1 MLTYVS
7 ELKIHSIYV
16 EFAFYKPP
24 IINAWTK
31 KIDNLFLFSHLTGGV
46 KWGEGIA
53 VLKVGSVMTDKSFHL
68 C

>member
-7 ELKIHSIYV
+7 ELKIDSIYV

-31 KIDNLFLFSHLTGGV
+31 KYIICSSLVITLEEWS
-46 KWGEGIA
+46 GE
-53 VLKVGSVMTDKSFHL
+53 KE
-68 C
+68 